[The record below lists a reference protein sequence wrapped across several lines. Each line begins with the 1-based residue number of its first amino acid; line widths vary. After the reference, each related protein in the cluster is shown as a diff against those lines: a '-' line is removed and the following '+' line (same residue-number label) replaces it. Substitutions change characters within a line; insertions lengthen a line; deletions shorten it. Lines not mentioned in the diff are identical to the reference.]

1 MRTTGTWSCRS
12 AFQTNVYLSH
22 LSLTNYRS
30 YEQAE
35 LEFKPGPNI
44 LIGANGVGKTNIA
57 EAINYLAVQHSHR
70 VSNDH
75 PLVRIGATQALTRG
89 RIHRG
94 EQAISIEYEINP
106 GKSNRVAINRGAPQP
121 ARQAYGIFK
130 AVLFAPEDI
139 ELVVGQPDI
148 RRRFMD
154 DLIVQMRPALG
165 DARRD
170 FDRVL
175 RQRNALL
182 KSGRNSGTWTEEHE
196 TTLAVW
202 NEHLSRAAARL
213 INGRLHALRL
223 LAAPTSKAYAELSN
237 GNKPA
242 GFAYQSTVPL
252 ATGQHAEVPD
262 ESQLYQAILDE
273 LENSYRSERDRG
285 VTLVGPHR
293 DDLVITLGPALA
305 KGFASHGETWSLA
318 LALRLASY
326 RVLVEDDPDPRGKPV
341 LILDDVFAELD
352 AARRSRLVD
361 MTRDAEQLIITA
373 AVTADI
379 PEGLHATHIPVQMR
393 DGISSPGEHL
403 TDLETL
409 KLLEANQFEDAEG
422 SRFLDE
428 GEHD

>member
-1 MRTTGTWSCRS
+1 
-12 AFQTNVYLSH
+12 VYLSH

-35 LEFKPGPNI
+35 IELKPGPNI
-44 LIGANGVGKTNIA
+44 LIGANGVGKTNVA

-75 PLVRIGATQALTRG
+75 PLVRIGETQALARG
-89 RIHRG
+89 RVHRG
-94 EQAISIEYEINP
+94 EQAVSIEYEINP
-106 GKSNRVAINRGAPQP
+106 GKSNRVAINRGAPQA

-139 ELVVGQPDI
+139 ELISGQPDI

-170 FDRVL
+170 YDRVL

-182 KSGRNSGTWTEEHE
+182 KSGRKPGSWTDEHE
-196 TTLAVW
+196 STLAVW
-202 NEHLSRAAARL
+202 NEHLARAAARL

-223 LAAPTSKAYAELSN
+223 LAAPTSEVYAKLSN

-242 GFAYQSTVPL
+242 GFAYQSTVPM
-252 ATGQHAEVPD
+252 ASGQHAEVPD
-262 ESQLYQAILDE
+262 EATLYTAIVE
-273 LENSYRSERDRG
+273 ALEEAYRSERDRG
-285 VTLVGPHR
+285 ITLIGPHR
-293 DDLVITLGPALA
+293 DDLVVTLGPAPA

-326 RVLVEDDPDPRGKPV
+326 RVLAKDDPNPDARPV

-352 AARRSRLVD
+352 AARRARLAE

-373 AVTADI
+373 AVSADI
-379 PEGLHATHIPVQMR
+379 PSELTGTHIPIQMR
-393 DGISSPGEHL
+393 EGISTSGEHL
-403 TDLETL
+403 ESLDSL
-409 KLLEANQFEDAEG
+409 KLTEANYFEDAEG
-422 SRFLDE
+422 SSDE
-428 GEHD
+428 

>member
-1 MRTTGTWSCRS
+1 M
-12 AFQTNVYLSH
+12 YLSH

-30 YEQAE
+30 YTQAE
-35 LEFKPGPNI
+35 IELKPGPNI
-44 LIGANGVGKTNIA
+44 LIGANGVGKTNVA

-75 PLVRIGATQALTRG
+75 PLVRIGETQALARG
-89 RIHRG
+89 GIHRG
-94 EQAISIEYEINP
+94 EQAVSIEYEINP
-106 GKSNRVAINRGAPQP
+106 GKSNRVAINRGAPQA

-139 ELVVGQPDI
+139 ELVSGQPDI

-182 KSGRNSGTWTEEHE
+182 KSGRKPGAWTDEHE

-202 NEHLSRAAARL
+202 NEHLSKAAARL

-223 LAAPTSKAYAELSN
+223 LAAPTSEAYAELSN

-262 ESQLYQAILDE
+262 ELSLYEAVLAE
-273 LENSYRSERDRG
+273 LQTVYQQERDRG

-293 DDLVITLGPALA
+293 DDLVITLGPAPA

-326 RVLVEDDPDPRGKPV
+326 RVLAEDDPNPHARPV

-352 AARRSRLVD
+352 AARRDRLAE

-379 PEGLHATHIPVQMR
+379 PEGLTGTHIPIQMR
-393 DGISSPGEHL
+393 DGVSTSGEHHGSI
-403 TDLETL
+403 ETL
-409 KLLEANQFEDAEG
+409 KLLEANYFEDAEG
-422 SRFLDE
+422 TDIETAAASEEPSE
-428 GEHD
+428 GESDD

>member
-1 MRTTGTWSCRS
+1 M
-12 AFQTNVYLSH
+12 YLSY

-35 LEFKPGPNI
+35 LELKPGPNI

-75 PLVRIGATQALTRG
+75 PLVRIGQEQALARG

-94 EQAISIEYEINP
+94 EQAVSIEYEINP

-130 AVLFAPEDI
+130 AVMFAPEDI
-139 ELVVGQPDI
+139 ELVSGQPDI

-165 DARRD
+165 HARRD

-182 KSGRNSGTWTEEHE
+182 KSGRKPGAWTDEHE
-196 TTLAVW
+196 STLAVW

-223 LAAPTSKAYAELSN
+223 LAIPTSKAYAELSN

-242 GFAYQSTVPL
+242 GFSYQSTVPL

-262 ESQLYQAILDE
+262 EVQLYEAILAE
-273 LENSYRSERDRG
+273 LESSYRAERDRG
-285 VTLVGPHR
+285 ITLIGPHR
-293 DDLVITLGPALA
+293 DDLLITLGPAPA

-326 RVLVEDDPDPRGKPV
+326 RVLAEDDPDPNAKPV

-352 AARRSRLVD
+352 AARRSRLAE

-373 AVTADI
+373 AVSADI
-379 PEGLHATHIPVQMR
+379 PAELEGTHIPVHMR
-393 DGISSPGEHL
+393 DGISSPGEHHQ
-403 TDLETL
+403 DLATL
-409 KLLEANQFEDAEG
+409 KLLEANHFEDAEG
-422 SRFLDE
+422 TQPAS
-428 GEHD
+428 EHTDDD

>member
-1 MRTTGTWSCRS
+1 M
-12 AFQTNVYLSH
+12 YLSH

-35 LEFKPGPNI
+35 IELKPGANI
-44 LIGANGVGKTNIA
+44 LIGANGVGKTNVA

-75 PLVRIGATQALTRG
+75 PLVRIGQTQALARG

-94 EQAISIEYEINP
+94 EQAVSIEYEINP
-106 GKSNRVAINRGAPQP
+106 GKSNRVAINRGAPQA

-139 ELVVGQPDI
+139 ELISGQPDI

-170 FDRVL
+170 YDRVL

-182 KSGRNSGTWTEEHE
+182 KSGRKPGSWTDEHE
-196 TTLAVW
+196 STLAVW
-202 NEHLSRAAARL
+202 NEHLARAAARL

-223 LAAPTSKAYAELSN
+223 LAAPTSEVYAELSN

-242 GFAYQSTVPL
+242 GFAYQSTVSM

-262 ESQLYQAILDE
+262 EATLYTAIVE
-273 LENSYRSERDRG
+273 ALEEAYRSERDRG

-293 DDLVITLGPALA
+293 DDLVITLGPAPA

-326 RVLVEDDPDPRGKPV
+326 RVLAKDDPNPDARPV

-352 AARRSRLVD
+352 AARRARLAE

-373 AVTADI
+373 AVSADI
-379 PEGLHATHIPVQMR
+379 PPQLTGTHIPIRMR
-393 DGISSPGEHL
+393 DGISSSEEHL
-403 TDLETL
+403 ESLDSLELT
-409 KLLEANQFEDAEG
+409 EANYFEDAEG
-422 SRFLDE
+422 SSDE
-428 GEHD
+428 

>member
-1 MRTTGTWSCRS
+1 
-12 AFQTNVYLSH
+12 VYLSH

-35 LEFKPGPNI
+35 LELKPGPNI
-44 LIGANGVGKTNIA
+44 LIGANGVGKTNVA

-70 VSNDH
+70 VANDQ
-75 PLVRIGATQALTRG
+75 PLVRIGTTQALARG

-94 EQAISIEYEINP
+94 EQAVSLEYEINP
-106 GKSNRVAINRGAPQP
+106 GKSNRVAINRGAPRP
-121 ARQAYGIFK
+121 AREAYGIFK
-130 AVLFAPEDI
+130 AVMFAPEDI
-139 ELVVGQPDI
+139 ELVTGQPDI

-165 DARRD
+165 NARRD

-182 KSGRNSGTWTEEHE
+182 KSGRKPGSWTDEHE
-196 TTLAVW
+196 TTLTVW
-202 NEHLSRAAARL
+202 NEHLAKAAARL

-223 LAAPTSKAYAELSN
+223 LAAPTSTAYAQLSN

-242 GFAYQSTVPL
+242 GFAYQSTVPM

-262 ESQLYQAILDE
+262 EAQLYQAVLAE
-273 LENSYRSERDRG
+273 LENSYRNERERG

-293 DDLVITLGPALA
+293 DDLVITLGPAPA

-326 RVLVEDDPDPRGKPV
+326 RVLVEDDPDPNAKPV

-352 AARRSRLVD
+352 AARRSRLAE
-361 MTRDAEQLIITA
+361 MTQDAEQLIITA

-379 PEGLHATHIPVQMR
+379 PAELSGTHIPVHMR
-393 DGISSPGEHL
+393 DGISSPGEHH
-403 TDLETL
+403 TDLATL
-409 KLLEANQFEDAEG
+409 KLIEANNFEDAEG
-422 SRFLDE
+422 SETLSERDDDE
-428 GEHD
+428 

>member
-1 MRTTGTWSCRS
+1 M
-12 AFQTNVYLSH
+12 YLSH

-30 YEQAE
+30 YAQAE
-35 LEFKPGPNI
+35 LELKPGPNI
-44 LIGANGVGKTNIA
+44 LIGANGVGKTNVA

-75 PLVRIGATQALTRG
+75 PLVRIGETQALARG

-94 EQAISIEYEINP
+94 EQAVSIEYEINP
-106 GKSNRVAINRGAPQP
+106 GKSNRVAINRGAPQA

-139 ELVVGQPDI
+139 ALVGGQPDI

-154 DLIVQMRPALG
+154 DLVVQMRPALG

-182 KSGRNSGTWTEEHE
+182 KSGRKPGAWTAEHD

-223 LAAPTSKAYAELSN
+223 LAAPTSQAYAELSN

-242 GFAYQSTVPL
+242 GFAYQSTVPM
-252 ATGQHAEVPD
+252 ASGQHVDIPD
-262 ESQLYQAILDE
+262 ETTLYEAVLAALDE
-273 LENSYRSERDRG
+273 AYQQERDRG
-285 VTLVGPHR
+285 VTLIGPHR
-293 DDLVITLGPALA
+293 DDLIITLGPAQA

-326 RVLVEDDPDPRGKPV
+326 RVLAEDEPNPHARPV

-352 AARRSRLVD
+352 TARRDRLAE

-373 AVTADI
+373 AVTSDI
-379 PEGLHATHIPVQMR
+379 PQGLTGTHIPIDMR
-393 DGISSPGEHL
+393 DGISTSGDHHASIES
-403 TDLETL
+403 L
-409 KLLEANQFEDAEG
+409 KLIEANYFDDAEG
-422 SRFLDE
+422 SSIDE
-428 GEHD
+428 TVASDEPADEDTDD

>member
-1 MRTTGTWSCRS
+1 M
-12 AFQTNVYLSH
+12 YLSH

-35 LEFKPGPNI
+35 FELKPGANI
-44 LIGANGVGKTNIA
+44 LIGANGVGKTNVA

-75 PLVRIGATQALTRG
+75 PLVRIGQTQALARG

-94 EQAISIEYEINP
+94 EQAVSIEYEINP
-106 GKSNRVAINRGAPQP
+106 GKSNRVAINRGAPQA

-139 ELVVGQPDI
+139 ELISGQPDI

-170 FDRVL
+170 YDRVL

-182 KSGRNSGTWTEEHE
+182 KSGRKPGSWTDEHE
-196 TTLAVW
+196 STLTVW
-202 NEHLSRAAARL
+202 NEHLARAAARL

-223 LAAPTSKAYAELSN
+223 LAAPTSEVYAELSN

-242 GFAYQSTVPL
+242 GFAYQSTVSM

-262 ESQLYQAILDE
+262 EATLYTAIVE
-273 LENSYRSERDRG
+273 ALEEAYRSERDRG

-293 DDLVITLGPALA
+293 DDLVITLGPAPA

-326 RVLVEDDPDPRGKPV
+326 RVLAKDDPNPDARPV

-352 AARRSRLVD
+352 AARRARLVE

-373 AVTADI
+373 AVSADI
-379 PEGLHATHIPVQMR
+379 PPQLTGTHIPIRMR
-393 DGISSPGEHL
+393 DGISSSDEHL
-403 TDLETL
+403 ESLDSLELT
-409 KLLEANQFEDAEG
+409 EANYFEDAEG
-422 SRFLDE
+422 SSDE
-428 GEHD
+428 

>member
-1 MRTTGTWSCRS
+1 M
-12 AFQTNVYLSH
+12 YLSH

-30 YEQAE
+30 YTQAE
-35 LEFKPGPNI
+35 IELKPGPNI
-44 LIGANGVGKTNIA
+44 LIGANGVGKTNVA

-75 PLVRIGATQALTRG
+75 PLVRIGETQALARG

-94 EQAISIEYEINP
+94 EQAVSIEYEINP
-106 GKSNRVAINRGAPQP
+106 GKSNRVAINRGAPQA

-139 ELVVGQPDI
+139 ELVSGQPDI

-182 KSGRNSGTWTEEHE
+182 KSGRKPGTWTDEHE

-202 NEHLSRAAARL
+202 NEHLSKAAARL

-223 LAAPTSKAYAELSN
+223 LAAPTSEAYAELSN

-262 ESQLYQAILDE
+262 ELSLYEAVLAE
-273 LENSYRSERDRG
+273 LQTVYQQERDRG

-293 DDLVITLGPALA
+293 DDLVITLGPAPA

-326 RVLVEDDPDPRGKPV
+326 RVLAEDDTNPHARPV

-352 AARRSRLVD
+352 AARRDRLAE
-361 MTRDAEQLIITA
+361 MIRDAEQLIITA

-379 PEGLHATHIPVQMR
+379 PEGLTGTHIPIQMR
-393 DGISSPGEHL
+393 DGVSTSGEHHGSI
-403 TDLETL
+403 ETL
-409 KLLEANQFEDAEG
+409 KLLEANYFEDAEG
-422 SRFLDE
+422 TDIETAAASEESSEDE
-428 GEHD
+428 SDD

>member
-1 MRTTGTWSCRS
+1 M
-12 AFQTNVYLSH
+12 YLSH

-35 LEFKPGPNI
+35 IALNPGPNI
-44 LIGANGVGKTNIA
+44 LIGANGVGKTNVA

-70 VSNDH
+70 VANDH
-75 PLVRIGATQALTRG
+75 PLVRIGQTQALARG

-94 EQAISIEYEINP
+94 EQAVSIEYEINP
-106 GKSNRVAINRGAPQP
+106 GKSNRVAINRGAPQA

-139 ELVVGQPDI
+139 ELISGQPDI

-182 KSGRNSGTWTEEHE
+182 KSGRKPGAWTPEHE
-196 TTLAVW
+196 STLAVW
-202 NEHLSRAAARL
+202 NEHLSKAAARL

-223 LAAPTSKAYAELSN
+223 LAAPTSTAYAELSN

-262 ESQLYQAILDE
+262 ETQLYEAVLAALQEAYQA
-273 LENSYRSERDRG
+273 ERDRG

-293 DDLVITLGPALA
+293 DDLVITLGPAPA

-326 RVLVEDDPDPRGKPV
+326 NVLCQDDPNPAAQPV

-352 AARRSRLVD
+352 AARRTRLVE

-379 PEGLHATHIPVQMR
+379 PEELDGTHILIQML
-393 DGISSPGEHL
+393 DGLSTSDEHH
-403 TDLETL
+403 DSLEAL
-409 KLLEANQFEDAEG
+409 RLLEANYFADAEG
-422 SRFLDE
+422 SQPTDTADE
-428 GEHD
+428 PSDGEIDD

>member
-1 MRTTGTWSCRS
+1 M
-12 AFQTNVYLSH
+12 YLSH

-35 LEFKPGPNI
+35 LDLKPGPNI
-44 LIGANGVGKTNIA
+44 LIGANGVGKTNVA

-75 PLVRIGATQALTRG
+75 PLVRIGHDQALARG
-89 RIHRG
+89 RVHRG
-94 EQAISIEYEINP
+94 EQAISLEYEINP

-130 AVLFAPEDI
+130 AVMFAPEDI
-139 ELVVGQPDI
+139 ELVSGQPDI

-182 KSGRNSGTWTEEHE
+182 KSGRKPGAWTDEHE

-223 LAAPTSKAYAELSN
+223 LAIPTANTYAQLSN

-242 GFAYQSTVPL
+242 GFSYQSTVPL

-262 ESQLYQAILDE
+262 EAQLYQAVLAE
-273 LENSYRSERDRG
+273 LENSYRAERDRG

-293 DDLVITLGPALA
+293 DDMIITLGPAPA

-326 RVLVEDDPDPRGKPV
+326 QVLVEDDPDPNAKPV

-352 AARRSRLVD
+352 AARRSRLAE

-373 AVTADI
+373 AVAADI
-379 PEGLHATHIPVQMR
+379 PAELTGTHIPVQMR
-393 DGISSPGEHL
+393 DGISSPGEHH
-403 TDLETL
+403 TDLATL
-409 KLLEANQFEDAEG
+409 KVIEANNFEDAEG
-422 SRFLDE
+422 SESASERGD
-428 GEHD
+428 DD

>member
-1 MRTTGTWSCRS
+1 M
-12 AFQTNVYLSH
+12 YLSY
-22 LSLTNYRS
+22 LALTNYRS

-35 LEFKPGPNI
+35 LELKPGPNI

-70 VSNDH
+70 VSNDQ
-75 PLVRIGATQALTRG
+75 PLVRIGQEQALARG
-89 RIHRG
+89 RVHRG
-94 EQAISIEYEINP
+94 SQAISIEYEINP

-130 AVLFAPEDI
+130 AVMFAPEDI
-139 ELVVGQPDI
+139 ELVSGQPDI

-175 RQRNALL
+175 KQRNALL
-182 KSGRNSGTWTEEHE
+182 KSGRKPGSWTDEHE

-223 LAAPTSKAYAELSN
+223 LAIPTSEAYAELSN
-237 GNKPA
+237 GTKPA
-242 GFAYQSTVPL
+242 GFSYQSTVPL

-262 ESQLYQAILDE
+262 ESQLYEAILTE
-273 LENSYRSERDRG
+273 LEQSYRAERDRG
-285 VTLVGPHR
+285 ITLIGPHR
-293 DDLVITLGPALA
+293 DDLLITLGPAPA

-326 RVLVEDDPDPRGKPV
+326 RVLAEDDPDPHAQPV

-352 AARRSRLVD
+352 AARRSRLAE
-361 MTRDAEQLIITA
+361 MTREAEQLIITA
-373 AVTADI
+373 AVSADI
-379 PEGLHATHIPVQMR
+379 PAELEGTHIPVRMR
-393 DGISSPGEHL
+393 DGISSPGEHQE
-403 TDLETL
+403 DLATL
-409 KLLEANQFEDAEG
+409 KLIEANHFEDAEG
-422 SRFLDE
+422 TRPASERAD
-428 GEHD
+428 DD

>member
-1 MRTTGTWSCRS
+1 M
-12 AFQTNVYLSH
+12 YLSH

-35 LEFKPGPNI
+35 IDLKPGPNI
-44 LIGANGVGKTNIA
+44 LIGANGVGKTNVA

-70 VSNDH
+70 VSNDQ
-75 PLVRIGATQALTRG
+75 PLVRIGENQALARG

-94 EQAISIEYEINP
+94 EQAVSLEYEINP
-106 GKSNRVAINRGAPQP
+106 GRSNRVAINRGAPQP
-121 ARQAYGIFK
+121 ARQAYGLFK
-130 AVLFAPEDI
+130 AVMFAPEDI
-139 ELVVGQPDI
+139 ELVTGQPDI

-165 DARRD
+165 NARRD

-182 KSGRNSGTWTEEHE
+182 KAGRKPGAWTDEHE

-223 LAAPTSKAYAELSN
+223 LAAPTSKIYADLSN

-242 GFAYQSTVPL
+242 GFSYQSTVPL

-262 ESQLYQAILDE
+262 ELQLYQAVLAE
-273 LENSYRSERDRG
+273 LENSYQAERDRG
-285 VTLVGPHR
+285 ITLIGPHR
-293 DDLVITLGPALA
+293 DDLIITLGLAPA

-326 RVLVEDDPDPRGKPV
+326 RVLVEDDPDPNAKPV

-352 AARRSRLVD
+352 AARRSRLAE
-361 MTRDAEQLIITA
+361 MTRDAEQLIVTA
-373 AVTADI
+373 AVTGDI
-379 PEGLHATHIPVQMR
+379 PHELNGTHIPVEMR
-393 DGISSPGEHL
+393 DGISSPGEHH
-403 TDLETL
+403 TDLATL
-409 KLLEANQFEDAEG
+409 KLIEANHFEDAEG
-422 SRFLDE
+422 SEPASETD
-428 GEHD
+428 DDD

>member
-1 MRTTGTWSCRS
+1 M
-12 AFQTNVYLSH
+12 YLSH

-35 LEFKPGPNI
+35 FELKPGANI
-44 LIGANGVGKTNIA
+44 LIGANGVGKTNVA

-75 PLVRIGATQALTRG
+75 PLVRIGQTQALARG

-94 EQAISIEYEINP
+94 EQAVSIEYEINP
-106 GKSNRVAINRGAPQP
+106 GKSNRVAINRGAPQA

-139 ELVVGQPDI
+139 ELISGQPDI

-170 FDRVL
+170 YDRVL

-182 KSGRNSGTWTEEHE
+182 KSGRKPGSWTDEHE
-196 TTLAVW
+196 STLTVW
-202 NEHLSRAAARL
+202 NEHLARAAARL

-223 LAAPTSKAYAELSN
+223 LAAPTSEVYAELSN

-242 GFAYQSTVPL
+242 GFAYQSTVSM

-262 ESQLYQAILDE
+262 EATLYTAIVE
-273 LENSYRSERDRG
+273 ALEEAYRSERDRG

-293 DDLVITLGPALA
+293 DDLVITLGPAPA

-326 RVLVEDDPDPRGKPV
+326 RVLAKDDPNPDARPV

-352 AARRSRLVD
+352 AARRARLAE

-373 AVTADI
+373 AVSADI
-379 PEGLHATHIPVQMR
+379 PPQLTGTHIPIRMR
-393 DGISSPGEHL
+393 DGISSSDEHL
-403 TDLETL
+403 ESLDSLELT
-409 KLLEANQFEDAEG
+409 EANYFEDAEG
-422 SRFLDE
+422 SSDE
-428 GEHD
+428 

>member
-1 MRTTGTWSCRS
+1 
-12 AFQTNVYLSH
+12 VYLSY

-35 LEFKPGPNI
+35 LELKPGPNI

-70 VSNDH
+70 VSNDQ
-75 PLVRIGATQALTRG
+75 PLVRIGQEQALARG

-94 EQAISIEYEINP
+94 EQAVSIEYEINP

-130 AVLFAPEDI
+130 AVMFAPEDI
-139 ELVVGQPDI
+139 ELISGQPDI

-165 DARRD
+165 HARRD

-182 KSGRNSGTWTEEHE
+182 KSGRKPGAWTDEHE
-196 TTLAVW
+196 STLAVW

-223 LAAPTSKAYAELSN
+223 LAIPTSKAYAELSN

-242 GFAYQSTVPL
+242 GFSYQSTVPL

-262 ESQLYQAILDE
+262 EVQLYKAILAE
-273 LENSYRSERDRG
+273 LESSYRAERERG
-285 VTLVGPHR
+285 ITLIGPHR
-293 DDLVITLGPALA
+293 DDLLITLGPAPA

-326 RVLVEDDPDPRGKPV
+326 RVLAEDDPDLNAKPV

-352 AARRSRLVD
+352 AARRSRLAD

-373 AVTADI
+373 AVSADI
-379 PEGLHATHIPVQMR
+379 PAELEGTHIPVHMR
-393 DGISSPGEHL
+393 DGISSPGEHHQ
-403 TDLETL
+403 DLATL
-409 KLLEANQFEDAEG
+409 KLLEANHFEDAQG
-422 SRFLDE
+422 TQPAS
-428 GEHD
+428 EHTDDD

>member
-1 MRTTGTWSCRS
+1 
-12 AFQTNVYLSH
+12 VYLSH

-35 LEFKPGPNI
+35 IDLKPGPNI
-44 LIGANGVGKTNIA
+44 LIGANGVGKTNVA

-70 VSNDH
+70 VSNDQ
-75 PLVRIGATQALTRG
+75 PLVRIGENQALARG

-94 EQAISIEYEINP
+94 EQAVSLEYEINP
-106 GKSNRVAINRGAPQP
+106 GRSNRVAINRGAPQP
-121 ARQAYGIFK
+121 ARQAYGLFK
-130 AVLFAPEDI
+130 AVMFAPEDI
-139 ELVVGQPDI
+139 ELVTGQPDI

-165 DARRD
+165 NARRD

-182 KSGRNSGTWTEEHE
+182 KSGRKPGAWTDEHE

-223 LAAPTSKAYAELSN
+223 LAAPTSKIYADLSN

-242 GFAYQSTVPL
+242 GFSYQSTVPL

-262 ESQLYQAILDE
+262 ELQLYQAVLAE
-273 LENSYRSERDRG
+273 LENSYQAERDRG
-285 VTLVGPHR
+285 ITLIGPHR
-293 DDLVITLGPALA
+293 DDLIITLGPAPA

-326 RVLVEDDPDPRGKPV
+326 RVLVEDDPDPNAKPV

-352 AARRSRLVD
+352 AARRSRLAE
-361 MTRDAEQLIITA
+361 MTRDAEQLIVTA
-373 AVTADI
+373 AVTGDI
-379 PEGLHATHIPVQMR
+379 PHELNGTHIPVEMR
-393 DGISSPGEHL
+393 DGISSPGEHH
-403 TDLETL
+403 TDLATL
-409 KLLEANQFEDAEG
+409 KLIEANHFEDAEG
-422 SRFLDE
+422 SEPASETD
-428 GEHD
+428 DDD

>member
-1 MRTTGTWSCRS
+1 M
-12 AFQTNVYLSH
+12 YLSH

-35 LEFKPGPNI
+35 IELKPGANI
-44 LIGANGVGKTNIA
+44 LIGANGVGKTNVA

-75 PLVRIGATQALTRG
+75 PLVRIGQSQALARG

-94 EQAISIEYEINP
+94 EQAVSIEYEINP
-106 GKSNRVAINRGAPQP
+106 GKSNRVAINRGAPQA

-139 ELVVGQPDI
+139 ELISGQPDI

-170 FDRVL
+170 YDRVL

-182 KSGRNSGTWTEEHE
+182 KSGRKPGSWTDEHE
-196 TTLAVW
+196 STLTVW
-202 NEHLSRAAARL
+202 NEHLARAAARL

-223 LAAPTSKAYAELSN
+223 LAAPTSEVYAELSN

-242 GFAYQSTVPL
+242 GFAYQSTVSM

-262 ESQLYQAILDE
+262 EATLYTAIVE
-273 LENSYRSERDRG
+273 ALEEAYRSERDRG

-293 DDLVITLGPALA
+293 DDLVITLGPAPA

-326 RVLVEDDPDPRGKPV
+326 RVLAKDDPNPDARPV

-352 AARRSRLVD
+352 AARRARLVE

-373 AVTADI
+373 AVSADI
-379 PEGLHATHIPVQMR
+379 PPQLTGTHIPIRMR
-393 DGISSPGEHL
+393 DGISSSDEHL
-403 TDLETL
+403 ESLDSLT
-409 KLLEANQFEDAEG
+409 EANYFEDAEG
-422 SRFLDE
+422 SSDE
-428 GEHD
+428 

>member
-1 MRTTGTWSCRS
+1 M
-12 AFQTNVYLSH
+12 YLSH

-35 LEFKPGPNI
+35 IELKPGPNI
-44 LIGANGVGKTNIA
+44 LIGANGVGKTNVA

-75 PLVRIGATQALTRG
+75 PLVRIGETQALARG
-89 RIHRG
+89 RVHRG
-94 EQAISIEYEINP
+94 EQAVSIEYEINP
-106 GKSNRVAINRGAPQP
+106 GKSNRVAINRGAPQA

-139 ELVVGQPDI
+139 ELISGQPDI

-170 FDRVL
+170 YDRVL

-182 KSGRNSGTWTEEHE
+182 KSGRKPGSWTEEHE
-196 TTLAVW
+196 STLAVW
-202 NEHLSRAAARL
+202 NEHLAQAAARL

-223 LAAPTSKAYAELSN
+223 LAAPTSEVYAELSN

-242 GFAYQSTVPL
+242 GFTYQSTVPM
-252 ATGQHAEVPD
+252 ATGQHAEVPG
-262 ESQLYQAILDE
+262 ESALYTAIIE
-273 LENSYRSERDRG
+273 ALEDVYRSERDRG
-285 VTLVGPHR
+285 VTLIGPHR
-293 DDLVITLGPALA
+293 DDLVVTLGPAPA

-326 RVLVEDDPDPRGKPV
+326 RVLAKDDPNPDARPV

-352 AARRSRLVD
+352 AARRSRLAE

-373 AVTADI
+373 AVSADI
-379 PEGLHATHIPVQMR
+379 PAELTGTHIPIAMR
-393 DGISSPGEHL
+393 EGISSSGEHHDSL
-403 TDLETL
+403 DSL
-409 KLLEANQFEDAEG
+409 KLIEANYFEDAQG
-422 SRFLDE
+422 SSDE
-428 GEHD
+428 

>member
-1 MRTTGTWSCRS
+1 M
-12 AFQTNVYLSH
+12 YLSH

-35 LEFKPGPNI
+35 VEFKPGTNI

-75 PLVRIGATQALTRG
+75 PLVRIGATQALARG

-106 GKSNRVAINRGAPQP
+106 GKSNRVAINRGAPRP
-121 ARQAYGIFK
+121 AREAYGIFK

-139 ELVVGQPDI
+139 ELVTGQPDI

-182 KSGRNSGTWTEEHE
+182 KSGRKPGAWTEEHD

-223 LAAPTSKAYAELSN
+223 LAVPTSTAYAELSN

-262 ESQLYQAILDE
+262 EVELYQAVLAE
-273 LENSYRSERDRG
+273 LEHSYRSERDRG

-293 DDLVITLGPALA
+293 DDLVITLGPAPA

-326 RVLVEDDPDPRGKPV
+326 RVLVDDDPDPRAKPV

-379 PEGLHATHIPVQMR
+379 PEGLNATHIPVSMR
-393 DGISSPGEHL
+393 EGISSPGEHL
-403 TDLETL
+403 LDLETL
-409 KLLEANQFEDAEG
+409 KVIEANQFEDAEG
-422 SRFLDE
+422 SVSLDE
-428 GEHD
+428 EGDDD

>member
-1 MRTTGTWSCRS
+1 M
-12 AFQTNVYLSH
+12 YLSH

-30 YEQAE
+30 YTQAE
-35 LEFKPGPNI
+35 IELKPGPNI
-44 LIGANGVGKTNIA
+44 LIGANGVGKTNVA

-70 VSNDH
+70 VSNNH
-75 PLVRIGATQALTRG
+75 PLVRIGETQALARG

-94 EQAISIEYEINP
+94 EQAVSIEYEINP
-106 GKSNRVAINRGAPQP
+106 GKSNRVAINRGAPQA

-139 ELVVGQPDI
+139 ELVSGQPDI

-182 KSGRNSGTWTEEHE
+182 KSGRKPGAWTDEHE

-202 NEHLSRAAARL
+202 NEHLSKAAARL

-223 LAAPTSKAYAELSN
+223 LAAPTSEAYAELSN

-242 GFAYQSTVPL
+242 GFAYQSTVAL

-262 ESQLYQAILDE
+262 ELSLYEAVLAE
-273 LENSYRSERDRG
+273 LQTVYQQERDRG

-293 DDLVITLGPALA
+293 DDLVITLGPAPA

-326 RVLVEDDPDPRGKPV
+326 RVLAEDDTNPHARPV

-352 AARRSRLVD
+352 AARRDRLAE
-361 MTRDAEQLIITA
+361 MIRDAEQLIITA

-379 PEGLHATHIPVQMR
+379 PEGLAGTHIPIQMR
-393 DGISSPGEHL
+393 DGVSTSGEHHGSI
-403 TDLETL
+403 ETL
-409 KLLEANQFEDAEG
+409 KLLEANYFEDAEG
-422 SRFLDE
+422 IDIETAAASEESSEDE
-428 GEHD
+428 SDD

>member
-1 MRTTGTWSCRS
+1 M
-12 AFQTNVYLSH
+12 YLSY

-35 LEFKPGPNI
+35 LELKPGPNI

-75 PLVRIGATQALTRG
+75 PLVRIGQEQALARG

-94 EQAISIEYEINP
+94 EQAVSIEYEINP

-130 AVLFAPEDI
+130 AVMFAPEDI
-139 ELVVGQPDI
+139 ELVSGQPDI

-165 DARRD
+165 HARRD

-182 KSGRNSGTWTEEHE
+182 KSGRKPGAWTDEHE
-196 TTLAVW
+196 STLAVW

-223 LAAPTSKAYAELSN
+223 LAIPTSKAYAELSN

-242 GFAYQSTVPL
+242 GFSYQSTVPL

-262 ESQLYQAILDE
+262 EVQLYEAILAE
-273 LENSYRSERDRG
+273 LESSYRAERDRG
-285 VTLVGPHR
+285 ITLIGPHR
-293 DDLVITLGPALA
+293 DDLLITLGPAPA

-326 RVLVEDDPDPRGKPV
+326 RVLAEDDPDPNAKPV

-352 AARRSRLVD
+352 AARRSRLAE

-373 AVTADI
+373 AVSADI
-379 PEGLHATHIPVQMR
+379 PTELEGTHIPVHMR
-393 DGISSPGEHL
+393 DGISFPGEHHQ
-403 TDLETL
+403 DLATL
-409 KLLEANQFEDAEG
+409 KLLEANHFEDAQG
-422 SRFLDE
+422 TQPAS
-428 GEHD
+428 EHTDDD

>member
-1 MRTTGTWSCRS
+1 M
-12 AFQTNVYLSH
+12 YLSY

-35 LEFKPGPNI
+35 LELKPGPNI

-70 VSNDH
+70 VSNDQ
-75 PLVRIGATQALTRG
+75 PLVRIGQEQALARG

-94 EQAISIEYEINP
+94 EQAVSIEYEINP

-130 AVLFAPEDI
+130 AVMFAPEDI
-139 ELVVGQPDI
+139 ELVSGQPDI

-165 DARRD
+165 HARRD

-182 KSGRNSGTWTEEHE
+182 KSGRKPGAWTDEHE
-196 TTLAVW
+196 STLAVW

-223 LAAPTSKAYAELSN
+223 LAIPTSKAYAELSN

-242 GFAYQSTVPL
+242 GFSYQSTVPL

-262 ESQLYQAILDE
+262 EVQLYEAILAE
-273 LENSYRSERDRG
+273 LESSYRAERDRG
-285 VTLVGPHR
+285 ITLIGPHR
-293 DDLVITLGPALA
+293 DDLLITLGPAPA

-326 RVLVEDDPDPRGKPV
+326 RVLAEDDPDLNAKPV

-352 AARRSRLVD
+352 AARRSRLAE

-373 AVTADI
+373 AVSADI
-379 PEGLHATHIPVQMR
+379 PAELEGTHIPVHMR
-393 DGISSPGEHL
+393 DGISSPGEHHQ
-403 TDLETL
+403 DLATL
-409 KLLEANQFEDAEG
+409 KLLEANHFEDAEG
-422 SRFLDE
+422 TQPAS
-428 GEHD
+428 EHTDDD

>member
-1 MRTTGTWSCRS
+1 
-12 AFQTNVYLSH
+12 VYLSH

-35 LEFKPGPNI
+35 LKLQSGPNI
-44 LIGANGVGKTNIA
+44 LIGANGVGKTNIV

-75 PLVRIGATQALTRG
+75 PLVRIGATQALARG

-94 EQAISIEYEINP
+94 DQAVSVEYEINP
-106 GKSNRVAINRGAPQP
+106 GRSNRVAINRGAPQP

-139 ELVVGQPDI
+139 ELVTGQPDI

-165 DARRD
+165 HARRD

-182 KSGRNSGTWTEEHE
+182 KSGRKPDSWTDEHE
-196 TTLAVW
+196 NTLAVW
-202 NEHLSRAAARL
+202 NEHLAQAAARL

-223 LAAPTSKAYAELSN
+223 LAVPTSKVYAELSN

-252 ATGQHAEVPD
+252 ASGQHADIPD
-262 ESQLYQAILDE
+262 EPQLYEAILAE
-273 LENSYRSERDRG
+273 LKTAYRSERDRG
-285 VTLVGPHR
+285 VTLIGPHR
-293 DDLVITLGPALA
+293 DDLLITLGPALA

-326 RVLVEDDPDPRGKPV
+326 RVLVEDDPNPNGKPV

-352 AARRSRLVD
+352 AARRSRLVE

-379 PEGLHATHIPVQMR
+379 PDGLSATHIPVQMR
-393 DGISSPGEHL
+393 NGLSSPGEHH

-409 KLLEANQFEDAEG
+409 KLIEANHFADAEG
-422 SRFLDE
+422 SDTASD
-428 GEHD
+428 GTPDD

>member
-1 MRTTGTWSCRS
+1 M
-12 AFQTNVYLSH
+12 YLSH

-35 LEFKPGPNI
+35 FELKPGANI
-44 LIGANGVGKTNIA
+44 LIGANGVGKTNVA

-75 PLVRIGATQALTRG
+75 PLVRIGQTQALARG

-94 EQAISIEYEINP
+94 EQAVSIEYEINP
-106 GKSNRVAINRGAPQP
+106 GKSNRVAINRGAPQA

-139 ELVVGQPDI
+139 ELISGQPDI

-170 FDRVL
+170 YDRVL

-182 KSGRNSGTWTEEHE
+182 KSGRKPGSWTDEHE
-196 TTLAVW
+196 STLTVW
-202 NEHLSRAAARL
+202 NEHLARAAARL

-223 LAAPTSKAYAELSN
+223 LAAPTSEVYAELSN

-242 GFAYQSTVPL
+242 GFAYQSTVSM

-262 ESQLYQAILDE
+262 EATLYTAIVE
-273 LENSYRSERDRG
+273 ALEEAYRSERDRG

-293 DDLVITLGPALA
+293 DDLVVTLGPAPA

-326 RVLVEDDPDPRGKPV
+326 RVLAKDDPNPDARPV

-352 AARRSRLVD
+352 AARRARLAE

-373 AVTADI
+373 AVSADI
-379 PEGLHATHIPVQMR
+379 PPELTGTHIPIRMR
-393 DGISSPGEHL
+393 DGISSSDEHL
-403 TDLETL
+403 ESLDSLELT
-409 KLLEANQFEDAEG
+409 EANYFEDAEG
-422 SRFLDE
+422 SSDE
-428 GEHD
+428 

>member
-1 MRTTGTWSCRS
+1 M
-12 AFQTNVYLSH
+12 YLSH

-35 LEFKPGPNI
+35 IELKPGPNI
-44 LIGANGVGKTNIA
+44 LIGANGVGKTNVA

-75 PLVRIGATQALTRG
+75 PLVRIGEDQALARG
-89 RIHRG
+89 RVHRG
-94 EQAISIEYEINP
+94 EQAISVEYEINP
-106 GKSNRVAINRGAPQP
+106 GKSNRVAINRGAPQA

-139 ELVVGQPDI
+139 ELIGGQPDI

-170 FDRVL
+170 FERVL
-175 RQRNALL
+175 KQRNALL
-182 KSGRNSGTWTEEHE
+182 KSGRKPGAWTDEHE

-237 GNKPA
+237 GNKVA
-242 GFAYQSTVPL
+242 GFAYQSTVPM

-262 ESQLYQAILDE
+262 ETELYEAILEE
-273 LENSYRSERDRG
+273 LENAYRSERDRG
-285 VTLVGPHR
+285 VTLIGPHR
-293 DDLVITLGPALA
+293 DDLVITLGPAPA

-326 RVLVEDDPDPRGKPV
+326 RVLAEDDPNPNNRPV

-352 AARRSRLVD
+352 VARRARLAE

-373 AVTADI
+373 AVSADI
-379 PEGLHATHIPVQMR
+379 PEELTGTHIPIQMR
-393 DGISSPGEHL
+393 DGISSSGAHHES
-403 TDLETL
+403 LETL
-409 KLLEANQFEDAEG
+409 KLLEAN
-422 SRFLDE
+422 SLDE
-428 GEHD
+428 LEHDEPAESSDGSTDD

>member
-1 MRTTGTWSCRS
+1 M
-12 AFQTNVYLSH
+12 YLSY

-35 LEFKPGPNI
+35 LELKPGPNI

-70 VSNDH
+70 VSNDQ
-75 PLVRIGATQALTRG
+75 PLVRIGQEQALARG

-94 EQAISIEYEINP
+94 EQAVSIEYEINP

-130 AVLFAPEDI
+130 AVMFAPEDI
-139 ELVVGQPDI
+139 ELVSGQPDI

-165 DARRD
+165 HARRD

-182 KSGRNSGTWTEEHE
+182 KSGRKPGAWTDEHE
-196 TTLAVW
+196 STLAVW

-223 LAAPTSKAYAELSN
+223 LAIPTSKAYAELSN

-242 GFAYQSTVPL
+242 GFSYQSTVPL

-262 ESQLYQAILDE
+262 EVQLYEAILAE
-273 LENSYRSERDRG
+273 LESSYRAERDRG
-285 VTLVGPHR
+285 ITLIGPHR
-293 DDLVITLGPALA
+293 DDLLITLGPAPA

-318 LALRLASY
+318 LALRLA
-326 RVLVEDDPDPRGKPV
+326 
-341 LILDDVFAELD
+341 
-352 AARRSRLVD
+352 
-361 MTRDAEQLIITA
+361 
-373 AVTADI
+373 
-379 PEGLHATHIPVQMR
+379 
-393 DGISSPGEHL
+393 
-403 TDLETL
+403 
-409 KLLEANQFEDAEG
+409 
-422 SRFLDE
+422 
-428 GEHD
+428 

>member
-1 MRTTGTWSCRS
+1 M
-12 AFQTNVYLSH
+12 YLSH

-35 LEFKPGPNI
+35 LELKPGPNI
-44 LIGANGVGKTNIA
+44 LIGANGVGKTNVA

-70 VSNDH
+70 VSNDQ
-75 PLVRIGATQALTRG
+75 PLVRIGATQALARA
-89 RIHRG
+89 RLHRG

-106 GKSNRVAINRGAPQP
+106 GKANRVAINRGAPQP
-121 ARQAYGIFK
+121 ARRAYGIFK
-130 AVLFAPEDI
+130 AVMFAPEDI
-139 ELVVGQPDI
+139 ELVSGQPDI

-165 DARRD
+165 NARRD

-182 KSGRNSGTWTEEHE
+182 KSGRKPGAWTEEHE
-196 TTLAVW
+196 NTLAVW

-223 LAAPTSKAYAELSN
+223 LAIPTSKTYADLSN

-242 GFAYQSTVPL
+242 GFAYESTVPL

-262 ESQLYQAILDE
+262 ELQLYQAVLAE
-273 LENSYRSERDRG
+273 LENSYRAERDRG
-285 VTLVGPHR
+285 ITLIGPHR
-293 DDLVITLGPALA
+293 DDLIITLGPAPA

-326 RVLVEDDPDPRGKPV
+326 RVLIEDDPNPNAKPV

-352 AARRSRLVD
+352 AARRSRLAE
-361 MTRDAEQLIITA
+361 MTQDAEQLIITA
-373 AVTADI
+373 AVAADI
-379 PEGLHATHIPVQMR
+379 PKELSGTHIPVRMR
-393 DGISSPGEHL
+393 DGISSPGEHH
-403 TDLETL
+403 TDLDTL
-409 KLLEANQFEDAEG
+409 KVIEANHFEDAEG
-422 SRFLDE
+422 SE
-428 GEHD
+428 HAAEHDDDD

>member
-1 MRTTGTWSCRS
+1 M
-12 AFQTNVYLSH
+12 YLSH

-35 LEFKPGPNI
+35 FELKPGANI
-44 LIGANGVGKTNIA
+44 LIGANGVGKTNVA

-75 PLVRIGATQALTRG
+75 PLVRIGQTQALARG

-94 EQAISIEYEINP
+94 EQAV
-106 GKSNRVAINRGAPQP
+106 SNRVAINRGAPQA

-139 ELVVGQPDI
+139 ELISGQPDI

-170 FDRVL
+170 YDRVL

-182 KSGRNSGTWTEEHE
+182 KSGRKPGSWTDEHE
-196 TTLAVW
+196 STLAVW
-202 NEHLSRAAARL
+202 NEHLARAAARL

-223 LAAPTSKAYAELSN
+223 LAAPTSEVYAELSN

-242 GFAYQSTVPL
+242 GFAYQSTVSM

-262 ESQLYQAILDE
+262 EATLYTAIVE
-273 LENSYRSERDRG
+273 ALEEAYRSERDRG
-285 VTLVGPHR
+285 VTLIGPHR
-293 DDLVITLGPALA
+293 DDLVITLGPAPA

-326 RVLVEDDPDPRGKPV
+326 RVLAKDDPNPDARPV

-352 AARRSRLVD
+352 AARRARLAE

-373 AVTADI
+373 AVSADI
-379 PEGLHATHIPVQMR
+379 PPQLTGTHIPIRMR
-393 DGISSPGEHL
+393 DGISSSEEHL
-403 TDLETL
+403 ESLDSLELT
-409 KLLEANQFEDAEG
+409 EANYFEDAEG
-422 SRFLDE
+422 SSDE
-428 GEHD
+428 

>member
-1 MRTTGTWSCRS
+1 M
-12 AFQTNVYLSH
+12 YLSY

-35 LEFKPGPNI
+35 LELKPGPNI

-70 VSNDH
+70 VSNDQ
-75 PLVRIGATQALTRG
+75 PLVRIGQEQALARG

-94 EQAISIEYEINP
+94 EQAVSIEYEINP

-130 AVLFAPEDI
+130 AVMFAPEDI
-139 ELVVGQPDI
+139 ELISGQPDI

-165 DARRD
+165 HARRD

-182 KSGRNSGTWTEEHE
+182 KSGRKPGAWTDEHE
-196 TTLAVW
+196 STLAVW

-223 LAAPTSKAYAELSN
+223 LAIPTSKAYAELSN

-242 GFAYQSTVPL
+242 GFSYQSTVPL

-262 ESQLYQAILDE
+262 EVQLYEAILAE
-273 LENSYRSERDRG
+273 LESSYRAERDRG
-285 VTLVGPHR
+285 ITLIGPHR
-293 DDLVITLGPALA
+293 DDLLITLGPAPA

-326 RVLVEDDPDPRGKPV
+326 RVLAEDDPDLNAKPV

-352 AARRSRLVD
+352 AARRSRLAE

-373 AVTADI
+373 AVSADI
-379 PEGLHATHIPVQMR
+379 PAELEGTHIPVHMR
-393 DGISSPGEHL
+393 DGISSPGEHHQ
-403 TDLETL
+403 DLATL
-409 KLLEANQFEDAEG
+409 KLLEANHFEDAEG
-422 SRFLDE
+422 TQPAS
-428 GEHD
+428 EHTDDD

>member
-1 MRTTGTWSCRS
+1 
-12 AFQTNVYLSH
+12 VYLSY

-35 LEFKPGPNI
+35 LELKPGPNI

-70 VSNDH
+70 VSNDQ
-75 PLVRIGATQALTRG
+75 PLVRIGQEQALARG

-94 EQAISIEYEINP
+94 EQAVSIEYEINP

-130 AVLFAPEDI
+130 AVMFAPEDI
-139 ELVVGQPDI
+139 ELISGQPDI

-165 DARRD
+165 HARRD

-182 KSGRNSGTWTEEHE
+182 KSGRKPGAWTDEHE
-196 TTLAVW
+196 STLAVW

-223 LAAPTSKAYAELSN
+223 LAIPTSKAYAELSN

-242 GFAYQSTVPL
+242 GFSYQSTVPL

-262 ESQLYQAILDE
+262 EVQLYEAILAE
-273 LENSYRSERDRG
+273 LESSYRAERDRG
-285 VTLVGPHR
+285 ITLIGPHR
-293 DDLVITLGPALA
+293 DDLLITLGPAPA

-326 RVLVEDDPDPRGKPV
+326 RVLAEDDPDLNAKPV

-352 AARRSRLVD
+352 AARRSRLAE

-373 AVTADI
+373 AVSADI
-379 PEGLHATHIPVQMR
+379 PAELEGTHIPVHMR
-393 DGISSPGEHL
+393 DGISSPGEHHQ
-403 TDLETL
+403 DLATL
-409 KLLEANQFEDAEG
+409 KLLEANHFEDAEG
-422 SRFLDE
+422 TQPAS
-428 GEHD
+428 EHTDDD

>member
-1 MRTTGTWSCRS
+1 M
-12 AFQTNVYLSH
+12 YLSH
-22 LSLTNYRS
+22 LSLTNFRS

-35 LEFKPGPNI
+35 LELKPGPNI
-44 LIGANGVGKTNIA
+44 LIGANGVGKTNVA

-75 PLVRIGATQALTRG
+75 PLVRIGQDQALARG

-130 AVLFAPEDI
+130 AVMFAPEDI
-139 ELVVGQPDI
+139 ELVSGQPDI

-182 KSGRNSGTWTEEHE
+182 KSGRKPGAWTDEHE

-223 LAAPTSKAYAELSN
+223 LAAPTSAAYAELSN

-242 GFAYQSTVPL
+242 GFSYDSTVPL

-262 ESQLYQAILDE
+262 EAQLYQAVLAE
-273 LENSYRSERDRG
+273 LENSYRAERDRG
-285 VTLVGPHR
+285 VTLIGPHR
-293 DDLVITLGPALA
+293 DDMVITLGPAPA

-326 RVLVEDDPDPRGKPV
+326 RVLLEDDPDPKAKPV

-352 AARRSRLVD
+352 AARRSRLAE

-373 AVTADI
+373 AVAADI
-379 PEGLHATHIPVQMR
+379 PAELTGTHIPVHMR
-393 DGISSPGEHL
+393 DGNSSPGEHH
-403 TDLETL
+403 TDLATL
-409 KLLEANQFEDAEG
+409 KLIEANHFEDAEG
-422 SRFLDE
+422 SE
-428 GEHD
+428 PAGERGDDD

>member
-1 MRTTGTWSCRS
+1 M
-12 AFQTNVYLSH
+12 YLSH

-35 LEFKPGPNI
+35 IDLKPGPNI
-44 LIGANGVGKTNIA
+44 LIGANGVGKTNVA

-70 VSNDH
+70 VSNDQ
-75 PLVRIGATQALTRG
+75 PLVRIGETQALARG

-94 EQAISIEYEINP
+94 EQAVSLEYEINP
-106 GKSNRVAINRGAPQP
+106 GRSNRVAINRGAPQP
-121 ARQAYGIFK
+121 ARQAYGLFK
-130 AVLFAPEDI
+130 AVMFVPEDI
-139 ELVVGQPDI
+139 ELVTGQPDI

-165 DARRD
+165 NARRD

-182 KSGRNSGTWTEEHE
+182 KSGRKPGAWTDEHE

-223 LAAPTSKAYAELSN
+223 LAAPTSKIYADLSN

-242 GFAYQSTVPL
+242 GFSYQSTVPL

-262 ESQLYQAILDE
+262 ELQLYQAVLAE
-273 LENSYRSERDRG
+273 LENSYQAERDRG
-285 VTLVGPHR
+285 ITLIGPHR
-293 DDLVITLGPALA
+293 DDLIITLGPAPA

-326 RVLVEDDPDPRGKPV
+326 RVLVEDDPDPNAKPV

-352 AARRSRLVD
+352 AARRSRLAE
-361 MTRDAEQLIITA
+361 MTRDAEQLIVTA
-373 AVTADI
+373 AVTGDI
-379 PEGLHATHIPVQMR
+379 PDELNGTHIPVEMR
-393 DGISSPGEHL
+393 DGVSSPGEHH
-403 TDLETL
+403 TDLATL
-409 KLLEANQFEDAEG
+409 KLIEANHFEDAEG
-422 SRFLDE
+422 SEPALETD
-428 GEHD
+428 DDDD

>member
-1 MRTTGTWSCRS
+1 M
-12 AFQTNVYLSH
+12 YLSY
-22 LSLTNYRS
+22 LALTNYRS

-35 LEFKPGPNI
+35 LELKPGPNI

-70 VSNDH
+70 VSNDQ
-75 PLVRIGATQALTRG
+75 PLVRIGQEQALARG
-89 RIHRG
+89 RVHRG
-94 EQAISIEYEINP
+94 SQAISIEYEINP
-106 GKSNRVAINRGAPQP
+106 GRSNRVAINRGAPQP

-130 AVLFAPEDI
+130 AVMFAPEDI
-139 ELVVGQPDI
+139 ELVSGQPDI

-175 RQRNALL
+175 KQRNALL
-182 KSGRNSGTWTEEHE
+182 KSGRKPGSWTDEHE

-223 LAAPTSKAYAELSN
+223 LAIPTSEAYAELSN
-237 GNKPA
+237 GTKPA
-242 GFAYQSTVPL
+242 GFSYQSTVPL

-262 ESQLYQAILDE
+262 ESQLYEAILTE
-273 LENSYRSERDRG
+273 LEQSYRAERDRG
-285 VTLVGPHR
+285 ITLIGPHR
-293 DDLVITLGPALA
+293 DDLLITLGPAPA

-326 RVLVEDDPDPRGKPV
+326 RVLAEDDPDPHAQPV

-352 AARRSRLVD
+352 AARRSRLAE
-361 MTRDAEQLIITA
+361 MTREAEQLIITA
-373 AVTADI
+373 AVSADI
-379 PEGLHATHIPVQMR
+379 PAELEGTHIPVRMR
-393 DGISSPGEHL
+393 DGISSPGEHQE
-403 TDLETL
+403 DLATL
-409 KLLEANQFEDAEG
+409 KLIEANHFEDAEG
-422 SRFLDE
+422 TRPASERAD
-428 GEHD
+428 DD

>member
-1 MRTTGTWSCRS
+1 M
-12 AFQTNVYLSH
+12 YLSH

-35 LEFKPGPNI
+35 IELKPGANI
-44 LIGANGVGKTNIA
+44 LIGANGVGKTNVA

-75 PLVRIGATQALTRG
+75 PLVRIGQTQALARG

-94 EQAISIEYEINP
+94 EQAVSIEYEINP
-106 GKSNRVAINRGAPQP
+106 GKSNRVAINRGAPQA

-139 ELVVGQPDI
+139 ELISGQPDI

-170 FDRVL
+170 YDRVL

-182 KSGRNSGTWTEEHE
+182 KSGRKPGSWTDEHE
-196 TTLAVW
+196 STLTVW
-202 NEHLSRAAARL
+202 NEHLARAAARL

-223 LAAPTSKAYAELSN
+223 LAAPTSEVYAELSN

-242 GFAYQSTVPL
+242 GFAYQSTVSM

-262 ESQLYQAILDE
+262 EATLYTAIVE
-273 LENSYRSERDRG
+273 ALEEAYRSERDRG

-293 DDLVITLGPALA
+293 DDLVITLGPAPA

-326 RVLVEDDPDPRGKPV
+326 RVLAKDDPNPDARPV

-352 AARRSRLVD
+352 AARRARLAE

-373 AVTADI
+373 AVSADI
-379 PEGLHATHIPVQMR
+379 PPQLTGTHIPIRMR
-393 DGISSPGEHL
+393 DGISSSDEHL
-403 TDLETL
+403 ESLDSLELT
-409 KLLEANQFEDAEG
+409 EANYFEDAEG
-422 SRFLDE
+422 SSDE
-428 GEHD
+428 

>member
-1 MRTTGTWSCRS
+1 
-12 AFQTNVYLSH
+12 VYLSH
-22 LSLTNYRS
+22 LSLTDYRS

-35 LEFKPGPNI
+35 IDFKPGPNI

-75 PLVRIGATQALTRG
+75 PLVRIGATQGLVRG
-89 RIHRG
+89 RVHRG
-94 EQAISIEYEINP
+94 EQAVSIEYEINP
-106 GKSNRVAINRGAPQP
+106 GKANRVAINRGAPQP

-139 ELVVGQPDI
+139 ELVTGQPDI

-182 KSGRNSGTWTEEHE
+182 KSGRKPGAWTDEHE

-213 INGRLHALRL
+213 MNGRLHALRL
-223 LAAPTSKAYAELSN
+223 LAVPTATAYSKLSN

-252 ATGQHAEVPD
+252 ATGQHAEVPN
-262 ESQLYQAILDE
+262 EVELYQAVLAE
-273 LENSYRSERDRG
+273 LENSYRAERDRG

-326 RVLVEDDPDPRGKPV
+326 RVLLEDDPDPRAKPV

-352 AARRSRLVD
+352 AARRRRLVD

-379 PEGLHATHIPVQMR
+379 PEGLDGTHIPVQMR
-393 DGISSPGEHL
+393 EGISSPGEHL

-409 KLLEANQFEDAEG
+409 KLIEANQFKDAEG
-422 SRFLDE
+422 LDVIE
-428 GEHD
+428 RDDDD

>member
-1 MRTTGTWSCRS
+1 M
-12 AFQTNVYLSH
+12 YLSH

-30 YEQAE
+30 YAQAE
-35 LEFKPGPNI
+35 LELKPGPNI

-75 PLVRIGATQALTRG
+75 PLVRIGETQALARG

-94 EQAISIEYEINP
+94 EQAVSLEYEINP
-106 GKSNRVAINRGAPQP
+106 GKSNRVAINRGAPQA

-139 ELVVGQPDI
+139 ELVSGQPDI

-182 KSGRNSGTWTEEHE
+182 KSGRKPGAWTDEHE

-202 NEHLSRAAARL
+202 NEHLSKAAARL

-223 LAAPTSKAYAELSN
+223 LAAPTSEAYAELSN

-262 ESQLYQAILDE
+262 ELSLYEAVLAE
-273 LENSYRSERDRG
+273 LQTAYQQERDRG
-285 VTLVGPHR
+285 VTLIGPHR
-293 DDLVITLGPALA
+293 DDLVITLGPAPA

-326 RVLVEDDPDPRGKPV
+326 RVLTEDDPNPHARPV

-352 AARRSRLVD
+352 AARRDRLAE

-379 PEGLHATHIPVQMR
+379 PEGLTGTHIPIQMR
-393 DGISSPGEHL
+393 DGVSISGEHH
-403 TDLETL
+403 DSIEAL
-409 KLLEANQFEDAEG
+409 KLLEANYFEDAEG
-422 SRFLDE
+422 TD
-428 GEHD
+428 D